1 MKKSITLKTIFAII
15 TVVLL
20 VISQILPFVN
30 FAGMSMQGFIVG
42 SFIAFLISFVFLYS
56 VIKDNL
62 KVYIFSI
69 IAMVIGYG
77 WTFLQL
83 YRLYHEINVVSS
95 VAGMEPWIKFDIG
108 FYIYVFSCIFFVI
121 CVFVKNPKKIS
132 ESEKQETG
140 PLCLVGFYRFGIPGD
155 ASFINHSCSITL
167 DQAGT
172 LQVMIASLQVYR
184 HEIQNTQ
191 IQGIYCYPGRGLFN
205 MATYQTERSLLSSA
219 LVGRWGSAMMQS
231 VGPCID
237 SSISYLIEIHYLE
250 ENEIRKVVFEFAEN
264 PDFFFQYYQNRY
276 QKVSSSPSTIQ

>member
-69 IAMVIGYG
+69 FAMVIGYG

-83 YRLYHEINVVSS
+83 YRLYHEINAVSS

-121 CVFVKNPKKIS
+121 CVFVKDPKKIS

-140 PLCLVGFYRFGIPGD
+140 
-155 ASFINHSCSITL
+155 
-167 DQAGT
+167 
-172 LQVMIASLQVYR
+172 
-184 HEIQNTQ
+184 
-191 IQGIYCYPGRGLFN
+191 
-205 MATYQTERSLLSSA
+205 
-219 LVGRWGSAMMQS
+219 
-231 VGPCID
+231 
-237 SSISYLIEIHYLE
+237 
-250 ENEIRKVVFEFAEN
+250 
-264 PDFFFQYYQNRY
+264 
-276 QKVSSSPSTIQ
+276 QKP